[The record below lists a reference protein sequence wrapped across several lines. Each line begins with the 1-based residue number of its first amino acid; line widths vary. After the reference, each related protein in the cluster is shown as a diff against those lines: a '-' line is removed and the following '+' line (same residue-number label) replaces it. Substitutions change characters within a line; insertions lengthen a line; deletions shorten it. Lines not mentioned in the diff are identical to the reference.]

1 MSTSALLAWE
11 INKLEVDMIASGNPM
26 TPMCSLDLSSTLL
39 IFNLMSDV

>member
-11 INKLEVDMIASGNPM
+11 EVDMIASGNPM